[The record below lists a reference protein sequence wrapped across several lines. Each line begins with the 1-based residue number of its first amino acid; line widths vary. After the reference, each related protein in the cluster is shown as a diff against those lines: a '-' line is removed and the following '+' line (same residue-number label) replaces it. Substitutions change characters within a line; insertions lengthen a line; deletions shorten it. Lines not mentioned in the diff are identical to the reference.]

1 MDRHGHLTKKICTC
15 RLVSIAKMGQCSEL
29 YDNKTLKVSI
39 QDESRCFTNLRSD
52 VKMGSAPIYAPDRH

>member
-1 MDRHGHLTKKICTC
+1 MDKICT
-15 RLVSIAKMGQCSEL
+15 AKMGQWSEL

-52 VKMGSAPIYAPDRH
+52 EKMGSAPIYAPDRH